1 MEKQINIADKIS
13 DLAGEIACLAS
24 LALLLAD
31 TGRNNIPSEK
41 LIQEGITAFS
51 QALDR
56 IARDLD
62 AIWTR
67 AYELEDNDK
76 RSKAAKT
83 A

>member
-1 MEKQINIADKIS
+1 MEKQINIADKIT
-13 DLAGEIACLAS
+13 DLAGEVACLSS

-51 QALDR
+51 QSLDR
-56 IARDLD
+56 IAKELD
-62 AIWTR
+62 SIWMR
-67 AYELEDNDK
+67 AYDLEDNDQ
-76 RSKAAKT
+76 RSKEAKT

>member
-1 MEKQINIADKIS
+1 MEKQINIADKIT
-13 DLAGEIACLAS
+13 DLAGEVACLSS

-31 TGRNNIPSEK
+31 TGRDNIPSEK
-41 LIQEGITAFS
+41 LIQEGIMAFS
-51 QALDR
+51 HTLDR
-56 IARDLD
+56 IAKDLD
-62 AIWTR
+62 TIWTR